1 MSTSLT
7 SLLVDTVPL
16 ALATNG
22 GLPTMAQVVMLQA
35 RHPRR
40 NGTAFVFGYAL
51 VITAVVVLG
60 NAVLNGRV
68 RAGDTTDRELSI
80 VNVVAGLG
88 LVLFAIG
95 VRVRSRR
102 HPSDPAEPRFVQ
114 KLRNIGPLHAAAAGV
129 LVPTYPPA
137 IAAATVFAR
146 SEAPNTDRLVVLVV
160 FVVLATLSGTI
171 PLACYLLA
179 PAWSTVQLARI
190 MAFLLRHKMALA
202 FWALLALGLAIVAR
216 ELIVVDLR

>member
-1 MSTSLT
+1 MPTSLT

-22 GLPTMAQVVMLQA
+22 SLPTMAQVVMLQA
-35 RHPRR
+35 RHPVR
-40 NGTAFVFGYAL
+40 NGTAFAFGYGL

-60 NAVLNGRV
+60 NAVFNDRV
-68 RAGDTTDRELSI
+68 QAGETTQRELSI
-80 VNVVAGLG
+80 VNVIAGLA
-88 LVLFAIG
+88 LVAFAIG
-95 VRVRSRR
+95 VRIKARG
-102 HPSDPAEPRFVQ
+102 HTPSLEEPKFVH
-114 KLRNIGPLHAAAAGV
+114 KLRGIGPLHAAAAGV

-146 SEAPNTDRLVVLVV
+146 SEAPNSDRLIVLVL
-160 FVVLATLSGTI
+160 FVVLATLSATI
-171 PLACYLLA
+171 PLLCYVMA
-179 PAWSTVQLARI
+179 PAWSIVQLARI

-216 ELIVVDLR
+216 ELIVVDLH

>member
-1 MSTSLT
+1 MPTSLT

-22 GLPTMAQVVMLQA
+22 SLPTMAQVVMLQA

-40 NGTAFVFGYAL
+40 NGTAFLFGYGL

-68 RAGDTTDRELSI
+68 RTGETTERELSV
-80 VNVVAGLG
+80 VNVIAGLL

-95 VRVRSRR
+95 VRVRTR
-102 HPSDPAEPRFVQ
+102 HHPRSSVEPRFIHH
-114 KLRNIGPLHAAAAGV
+114 LRNIGTLHAAAAGV

-146 SEAPNTDRLVVLVV
+146 SEAPASDRLAALVV
-160 FVVLATLSGTI
+160 FVVLATLSASI
-171 PLACYLLA
+171 PLVCYLVA
-179 PAWSTVQLARI
+179 PAWTTVQLGRI
-190 MAFLLRHKMALA
+190 MAFILRHKLALA
-202 FWALLALGLAIVAR
+202 FWFLLLLGLAIVVR
-216 ELIVVDLR
+216 ELVVVDWH